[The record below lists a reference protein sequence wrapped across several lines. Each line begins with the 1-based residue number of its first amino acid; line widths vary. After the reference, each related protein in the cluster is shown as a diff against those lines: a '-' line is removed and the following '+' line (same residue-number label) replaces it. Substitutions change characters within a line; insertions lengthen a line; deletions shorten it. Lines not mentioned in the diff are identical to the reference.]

1 MPREALSLIARA
13 ANAPVFGLFD
23 SYMGSGIVGGP
34 LTSFEGAG
42 KTAADLALRVMAG
55 ESPGNIPFTS
65 QGTYAYVY
73 DWRELKRWGI
83 KEKSLP
89 PGSIVQYKEFSV
101 WDLYR
106 WYIIGGILFII
117 LETIVVVFLV
127 VVIKKLKRAEDKYR
141 NIFEGSVEGIFETSP
156 QGQPLTANPAL
167 AKILGYAS
175 PDEFTSSIRDAANQ
189 VWANPDERAE
199 NVRLL
204 EKQDVVLGFECQFL
218 RKDGTKIWVSVSS
231 RRVCGP
237 DGKTLFYSGFLE
249 DISERKKAEAEAVGA
264 RTELLRVERSSRLGE
279 LVASLA
285 HELNQPLAAILSSA
299 QAALRFLQSAT
310 PDLNLFRTILQ
321 NIVEDDKRAAG
332 VITSLRSMVK
342 REKRE
347 KEPLNI
353 NEILR
358 DVLTLFRAEAISR
371 NVEIK
376 TDFDS
381 SLPPVSG
388 DRVQLQQVVLNLVMN
403 AAEAMSEK
411 PRQQRR
417 IILRTQATDHG
428 IQAAVRDSGPGI
440 DPEKLD
446 DIWQSFFTT
455 KSTGMGMG
463 LSLSHSI
470 IRGTRRAHL
479 GRE

>member
-1 MPREALSLIARA
+1 MLDDALRLRPGTKRVALVAGTTPNDEYTARLFREALKRYTDRLDLIDLTGLPMREILARVGSLPPDAIVLYATLFKDGAGQSFVPREALSLIARA
-13 ANAPVFGLFD
+13 ANVPVFGLFD
-23 SYMGSGIVGGP
+23 SYMGFGIVGGP

-55 ESPGNIPFTS
+55 ESPGDIPFTS

-237 DGKTLFYSGFLE
+237 DGKTLFYSGFVE
-249 DISERKKAEAEAVGA
+249 DISERKTG
-264 RTELLRVERSSRLGE
+264 RGRSSSCTHRTVARRTILTRLGE
-279 LVASLA
+279 LTASLA

-332 VITSLRSMVK
+332 VIRSLRSMVK
-342 REKRE
+342 REERE
-347 KEPLNI
+347 KEPLNM
-353 NEILR
+353 NEVLG
-358 DVLTLFRAEAISR
+358 DVSYPIS
-371 NVEIK
+371 E
-376 TDFDS
+376 
-381 SLPPVSG
+381 
-388 DRVQLQQVVLNLVMN
+388 
-403 AAEAMSEK
+403 
-411 PRQQRR
+411 
-417 IILRTQATDHG
+417 
-428 IQAAVRDSGPGI
+428 
-440 DPEKLD
+440 
-446 DIWQSFFTT
+446 
-455 KSTGMGMG
+455 
-463 LSLSHSI
+463 
-470 IRGTRRAHL
+470 
-479 GRE
+479 